1 MLRRATAAIRFVK
14 SRLVFGLITS
24 RRFIV
29 RLCSAAGKEAKL
41 ASLTST
47 ASQRWDWAGPSR
59 GGRSYEVSLRPSD
72 AGGGGAAGPEWLAE
86 MYVKGEG
93 YVLRGR
99 LSVQGQK
106 LTLTRTEVPNGPFPS
121 GDGEVHNQVRLVM
134 IVAKAK
140 EGASGAIWWRR
151 DGR

>member
-1 MLRRATAAIRFVK
+1 MLSGQRGGEHTDEFDGDEVQ
-14 SRLVFGLITS
+14 
-24 RRFIV
+24 
-29 RLCSAAGKEAKL
+29 LCGVPDL

-47 ASQRWDWAGPSR
+47 ASQRWDWAGR
-59 GGRSYEVSLRPSD
+59 ATYEVSLRPSD
-72 AGGGGAAGPEWLAE
+72 AGGGGAAGPEWLVE

-140 EGASGAIWWRR
+140 EGASGATPARKR
-151 DGR
+151 LFG

>member
-1 MLRRATAAIRFVK
+1 MLSGQRGGEHTDEFDGDEVK
-14 SRLVFGLITS
+14 
-24 RRFIV
+24 
-29 RLCSAAGKEAKL
+29 LCGVPDL

-47 ASQRWDWAGPSR
+47 ASQRWDWAGR
-59 GGRSYEVSLRPSD
+59 VSYEVSLRPSD

-140 EGASGAIWWRR
+140 EGASGATPARKR
-151 DGR
+151 LFG